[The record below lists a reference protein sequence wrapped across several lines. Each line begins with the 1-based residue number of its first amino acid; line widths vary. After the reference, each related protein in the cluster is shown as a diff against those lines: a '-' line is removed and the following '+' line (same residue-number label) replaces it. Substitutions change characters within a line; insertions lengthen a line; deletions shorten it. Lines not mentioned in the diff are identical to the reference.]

1 MLQGI
6 ADCVFEEHDGYVL
19 VDYKTDRVK
28 SIETLKERYS
38 AQLEMYKAALNLLLE
53 KPVKECVIY
62 SFSLGNAAVLDL

>member
-28 SIETLKERYS
+28 SLR
-38 AQLEMYKAALNLLLE
+38 L
-53 KPVKECVIY
+53 
-62 SFSLGNAAVLDL
+62 